1 MARWPA
7 AVKCATAARRT
18 AILRSRTLL
27 RMASLL
33 LVMAMVA
40 SGCSGSDDD
49 EGGAAAS
56 QPAGA
61 DQLFKSGFQLASA
74 NFQNEV
80 RPYVRVPKK
89 NSCFGE
95 NISPP
100 LEWKEAP
107 EGTRG
112 FAIVAE
118 DLDHST
124 GRWVQW
130 VVYNIPADVTA
141 LPEGVSTSTP
151 VLPDGTTQGNNDH
164 LNIGYTGVCPPPN
177 IRAYWSVSKEGP
189 HRLEVTVYA
198 LDVELGLAPG
208 VTKDELDVA
217 MEAHILGEA
226 KTMGKFQPPVISM
239 ESLQV
244 SGTRTAVAEQAT
256 ATASE

>member
-1 MARWPA
+1 MISPWAD
-7 AVKCATAARRT
+7 RRT

-27 RMASLL
+27 SMASLL

-89 NSCFGE
+89 NSCHAE
-95 NISPP
+95 NLSPP

-107 EGTRG
+107 EGTRS
-112 FAIVAE
+112 FAILAE

-124 GRWVQW
+124 GRWVHW
-130 VVYNIPADVTA
+130 VVYNIPSDVTS
-141 LPEGVSTSTP
+141 LPEAVASSTP
-151 VLPDGTTQGNNDH
+151 VLPDGTTQGTNDDRQP
-164 LNIGYTGVCPPPN
+164 GYHGICPAPN

-189 HRLEVTVYA
+189 HRFELTIYA
-198 LDVELGLAPG
+198 LDIELGLPPG
-208 VTKDELDVA
+208 ATKAELNVA
-217 MEAHILGEA
+217 IEDHVLAEA
-226 KTMGKFQPPVISM
+226 KTLGKFQPPNINL
-239 ESLQV
+239 EQLQV
-244 SGTRTAVAEQAT
+244 FATRTAEAEKAT

>member
-1 MARWPA
+1 MA
-7 AVKCATAARRT
+7 
-18 AILRSRTLL
+18 L
-27 RMASLL
+27 
-33 LVMAMVA
+33 VA
-40 SGCSGSDDD
+40 SGCAGSDDD

-107 EGTRG
+107 EGTRS

-130 VVYNIPADVTA
+130 VVYNIPADVTS
-141 LPEGVSTSTP
+141 LPERIATSTP
-151 VLPDGTTQGNNDH
+151 VLSDGTTQGNNDDM
-164 LNIGYTGVCPPPN
+164 NIGYTGVCPPAN
-177 IRAYWSVSKEGP
+177 IRGYRGYGQSSARAPSLVGP

-198 LDVELGLAPG
+198 LDVELGLAPS

-226 KTMGKFQPPVISM
+226 KTMGKFQPPIISM
-239 ESLQV
+239 EQLE
-244 SGTRTAVAEQAT
+244 GFATGTAVAEKAT